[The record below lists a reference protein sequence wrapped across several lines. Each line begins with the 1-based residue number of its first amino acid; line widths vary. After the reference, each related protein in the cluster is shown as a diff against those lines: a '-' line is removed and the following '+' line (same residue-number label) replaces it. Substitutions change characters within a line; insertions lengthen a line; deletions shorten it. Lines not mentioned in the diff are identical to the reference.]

1 MFERKQANLIF
12 NKAYFA
18 VVAGSYDE
26 KYNEGKNKI
35 CRLQAND
42 GSLKIL
48 LNIVRPSLGRWVPI

>member
-1 MFERKQANLIF
+1 MFERKQANLIL

-42 GSLKIL
+42 GSLNIL
-48 LNIVRPSLGRWVPI
+48 

>member
-1 MFERKQANLIF
+1 MFKRKQAYLIL

-26 KYNEGKNKI
+26 IYNEGKNKI

-42 GSLKIL
+42 GSL
-48 LNIVRPSLGRWVPI
+48 NII